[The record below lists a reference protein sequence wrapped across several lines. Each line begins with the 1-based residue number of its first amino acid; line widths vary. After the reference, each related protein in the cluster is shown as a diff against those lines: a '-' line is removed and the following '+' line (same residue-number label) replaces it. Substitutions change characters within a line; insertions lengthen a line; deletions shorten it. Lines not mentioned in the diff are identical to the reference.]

1 MDINLPADQE
11 ALVGHLVASGQ
22 FRSAD
27 EVVSESI
34 RLLASRQ
41 KLKDQ
46 VRLGIEQADRGEM
59 VDHDTVFAQ
68 LRSLVAAQSGASS
81 GR

>member
-1 MDINLPADQE
+1 MTINLPADQE
-11 ALVGHLVASGQ
+11 AFVGQLVASGQ

-27 EVVSESI
+27 EVISESI
-34 RLLASRQ
+34 RLLVSRE

-46 VRLGIEQADRGEM
+46 VQMGIDEADRGET

-68 LRSLVAAQSGASS
+68 LRSLAISGQM